1 MTPAAYTQ
9 PALIDEPLPQ
19 TPQGAGAPRKSAP
32 PSRVESSPGP
42 RPAVIRLGRDPR
54 GRFTSAPE
62 VAAAVAERATA
73 IHADPLPNRVAS
85 REAIRRAVHRAAAEH
100 GGLVHIADVRPHV
113 PEWARGPQLGAAL
126 RTWTQRGY
134 LAPTGDWAPNGDPN
148 PKAGNASKPAPVRV
162 LVRPI
167 PAEEC

>member
-19 TPQGAGAPRKSAP
+19 TPQGAGAPRETLP

-42 RPAVIRLGRDPR
+42 RPAVIRLGRDPH

-62 VAAAVAERATA
+62 VAAAVTERATA

-100 GGLVHIADVRPHV
+100 GGLVHVSWLRPWV
-113 PEWARGPQLGAAL
+113 PEWARGPQFGSAL
-126 RTWTQRGY
+126 RTWAQQGH
-134 LAPTGDWAPNGDPN
+134 LEPTGDWLPNGDPN
-148 PKAGNASKPAPVRV
+148 PRAGNAAKPAPVWR
-162 LVRPI
+162 LVHPI
-167 PAEEC
+167 PPEEC